1 MSCKCKSNC
10 KPCGSTKGERGLQ
23 GLTGPQGEPGPAG
36 PAGGGIVNKINFFN
50 ELTSEVVVNQA
61 AFYSPVGYEIL
72 SYTNTTGNSLIFAVH
87 ATFQALLNITN
98 SDDASNQIEG
108 ALVHTNAAAVETYTH
123 ICDLN
128 VDIRGAL
135 FDEPVPGT
143 TVIEIATPGGTR
155 RVLTEGGDP
164 VEFRFG
170 QAYLKQSG
178 SLLKKVTL
186 LNNETITLMFKNKG
200 ANNNLAAGQIFGVQ
214 LDQ

>member
-23 GLTGPQGEPGPAG
+23 GLTGAQGEPGPAG
-36 PAGGGIVNKINFFN
+36 PAGGGIVNKINFFE
-50 ELTSEVVVNQA
+50 ELTSLVVVNQPN
-61 AFYSPVGYEIL
+61 FYSPTGYEIL
-72 SYTNTTGNSLIFAVH
+72 SYTNTTGNPLIFAVN
-87 ATFQALLNITN
+87 ATFQALMNLSN
-98 SDDASNQIEG
+98 SDDASNQIE
-108 ALVHTNAAAVETYTH
+108 ASLVHTNAAAVETYTH

-128 VDIRGAL
+128 VDFRGGL
-135 FDEPVPGT
+135 FDEAVPGN
-143 TVIEIATPGGTR
+143 TVIRIATPGGTR
-155 RVLTEGGDP
+155 RVLTEAGLP

-200 ANNNLAAGQIFGVQ
+200 ANNNLSSGQIFGVE